1 MILSDYDNRA
11 SLVRVALLADAAV
24 SGFTGLALIIGA
36 ELTRDLTGLP
46 PALLLYAGASLLP
59 FAAIVA
65 FIATRA
71 RLRRAA
77 IVAVVAYNALWA
89 IDSMAILVLGL
100 VSPTAIGTAL
110 VIAQAVAVAGFAIL
124 QGAGL
129 RRLAAA

>member
-24 SGFTGLALIIGA
+24 SGFTGLALIMGA
-36 ELTRDLTGLP
+36 ELTRNLTGLP
-46 PALLLYAGASLLP
+46 PTLLLYAGASVLP

-100 VSPTAIGTAL
+100 VSPTGIGAAL

-129 RRLAAA
+129 RRMAAA